1 MKHHYIILSY
11 LVYLAKLEHADRVL
25 AGRHMHISE
34 FAQLV
39 RKLNNQHIIITHTTQ
54 RTPMSQIRKI
64 LKDEVP
70 VDIYDRMV
78 LLMDKRR
85 K

>member
-1 MKHHYIILSY
+1 
-11 LVYLAKLEHADRVL
+11 
-25 AGRHMHISE
+25 MHIGE

-39 RKLNNQHIIITHTTQ
+39 RKLNNRHIIITHTTQ

-64 LKDEVP
+64 LKDEMP
-70 VDIYDRMV
+70 ADIYDRIV

-85 K
+85 Q